1 MDSPSPDQLVCNDH
15 WSDLR
20 QFRELPSIDS
30 MLIARRAYVNKCALP
45 TLPRSF

>member
-20 QFRELPSIDS
+20 QFRELPSIDTDAFD
-30 MLIARRAYVNKCALP
+30 LCYLP
-45 TLPRSF
+45 GCT